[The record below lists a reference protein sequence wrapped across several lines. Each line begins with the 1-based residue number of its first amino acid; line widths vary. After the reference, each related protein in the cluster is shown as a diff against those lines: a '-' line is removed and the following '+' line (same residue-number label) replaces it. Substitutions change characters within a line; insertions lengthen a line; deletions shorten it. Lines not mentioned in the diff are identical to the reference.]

1 MKTSTIN
8 LAIPDQLLRQ
18 ADEVAKRESR
28 SRSELMREAL
38 RAYLGRR
45 VAWDKIYAYADAHVA
60 RLGLKPE
67 DVGPAIAEYR
77 KSKAGRR

>member
-28 SRSELMREAL
+28 NRSELMRQAL
-38 RAYLGRR
+38 RMYLERR
-45 VAWDKIYAYADAHVA
+45 KNWDRLFAYADAHVA
-60 RLGLKPE
+60 RLGLKPA
-67 DVGPAIAEYR
+67 DVADAVHEAR
-77 KSKAGRR
+77 QR

>member
-45 VAWDKIYAYADAHVA
+45 VMPMPMSLDWGCGPRMWGRQSPNTEKASRGGDK
-60 RLGLKPE
+60 
-67 DVGPAIAEYR
+67 
-77 KSKAGRR
+77 